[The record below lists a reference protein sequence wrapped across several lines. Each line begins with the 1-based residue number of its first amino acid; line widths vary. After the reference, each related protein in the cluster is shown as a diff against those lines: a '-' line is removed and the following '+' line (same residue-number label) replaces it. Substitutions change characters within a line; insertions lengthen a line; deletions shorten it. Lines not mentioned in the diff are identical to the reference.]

1 MTKKLWTI
9 CLMAIFALS
18 ATAQTHIGKWKS
30 DPETDQDGTMVF
42 VFNFINKKDIEVG
55 VSVSM
60 SDEETDLSFDITLPG
75 TYTIEDNTLS
85 LNIDTPNTKFDIK
98 KLQFKGETADAIKE
112 NPDLEKTIRN
122 MVNIAVKDQKDEILK
137 ELPVDGGFVIKE
149 LTSTRMVLSENDD
162 TIILNKVK

>member
-18 ATAQTHIGKWKS
+18 ATAQTHIGKWES
-30 DPETDQDGTMVF
+30 VPETDQDGTIVF

-60 SDEETDLSFDITLPG
+60 SDEETDLSFDITTPG
-75 TYTIEDNTLS
+75 TYTIEDSKLF
-85 LNIDTPNTKFDIK
+85 LNIDTPNTKIDIK

-112 NPDLEKTIRN
+112 NPDLEKSIRN

>member
-1 MTKKLWTI
+1 
-9 CLMAIFALS
+9 MAIFALS
-18 ATAQTHIGKWKS
+18 ATAQTHIGKWES
-30 DPETDQDGTMVF
+30 VPETDQDGTIVF

-60 SDEETDLSFDITLPG
+60 SDEETDLSFDITVPG
-75 TYTIEDNTLS
+75 TYTIEDSKLF

-98 KLQFKGETADAIKE
+98 KMQFKGETADAIKQ

-149 LTSTRMVLSENDD
+149 LTSTRMVLSENDE
-162 TIILNKVK
+162 TFILNKVK

>member
-1 MTKKLWTI
+1 
-9 CLMAIFALS
+9 MAIFALS
-18 ATAQTHIGKWKS
+18 ATAQTHIGKWES
-30 DPETDQDGTMVF
+30 VPETDQDGTIVF

-60 SDEETDLSFDITLPG
+60 SDEETDLSFDITVPG
-75 TYTIEDNTLS
+75 TYTIEDSKLF

-98 KLQFKGETADAIKE
+98 KMQFKGETADAIKQ

>member
-1 MTKKLWTI
+1 
-9 CLMAIFALS
+9 MAIFALS
-18 ATAQTHIGKWKS
+18 ATAQTHIGKWES
-30 DPETDQDGTMVF
+30 VPETDQDGTIVF

-60 SDEETDLSFDITLPG
+60 SDEETDLSFDITVPG
-75 TYTIEDNTLS
+75 TYTIEDSKLF

-98 KLQFKGETADAIKE
+98 KMQFKGETADAIKE

-122 MVNIAVKDQKDEILK
+122 MVNVAVEDQKDEILK
-137 ELPVDGGFVIKE
+137 ELPGNGGFVIKE

>member
-1 MTKKLWTI
+1 
-9 CLMAIFALS
+9 MAIFALS
-18 ATAQTHIGKWKS
+18 ATAQTHIGKWES
-30 DPETDQDGTMVF
+30 APETDQDGTIVF

-60 SDEETDLSFDITLPG
+60 SDEETDLSFDITVPG
-75 TYTIEDNTLS
+75 TYTIEDSKLF

-98 KLQFKGETADAIKE
+98 KMQFKGETADAIKQ

-149 LTSTRMVLSENDD
+149 LTSTRMVLSENDE
-162 TIILNKVK
+162 TFILNKVK